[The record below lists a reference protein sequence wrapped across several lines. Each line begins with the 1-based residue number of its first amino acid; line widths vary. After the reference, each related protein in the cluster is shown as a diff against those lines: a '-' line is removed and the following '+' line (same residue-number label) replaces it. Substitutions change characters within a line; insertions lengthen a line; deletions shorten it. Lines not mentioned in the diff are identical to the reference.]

1 MRNSSAPSPSL
12 VRRANDCRLVRSK
25 PALGALEM
33 KPLNGKIAVV
43 AGATRG
49 AGRGIATA
57 LGEAGATV
65 YCTGRSVLGSSAMK
79 NRPET
84 INQTAEIVTASGGHG
99 IAAQVDHTVPEQVAR
114 LFEQVGAF
122 DILIND
128 IWGGDDLVEWGKK
141 LWETKL
147 EDGLTII
154 DRAIKTH
161 VITSYY
167 GLPRMRA
174 EGLVVEITDGDAYF
188 YRGHFFYDLVKTTV
202 IRMAFAL
209 SQELKGRG
217 ITAVA
222 VTPGF
227 LRSEWMLD
235 HFRVT
240 EANWRDA
247 ANHVP
252 SFIAS
257 ETPLFVGRGVA
268 ALAADPNVATKNG
281 RVFASWD
288 LGDEYGITDA
298 DGSRP
303 HFVRWLQ
310 ANQPEVAAG
319 WKKLDDA
326 FYAYWGAMPYG
337 TPGE

>member
-1 MRNSSAPSPSL
+1 MVLAETRP
-12 VRRANDCRLVRSK
+12 
-25 PALGALEM
+25 EM
-33 KPLNGKIAVV
+33 TRDKPLFGKIAVV

-57 LGEAGATV
+57 FGEAGATV
-65 YCTGRSVLGSSAMK
+65 YCTGRSVPGSPGMK

-84 INQTAEIVTASGGHG
+84 INETAEIVTARGGRG
-99 IAAQVDHTVPEQVAR
+99 IAVRVDHTVPAEVAR
-114 LFEQVGAF
+114 LFERVGEF
-122 DILIND
+122 DILVND

-147 EDGLTII
+147 EDGLLLI

-161 VITSYY
+161 IITSYY
-167 GLPRMRA
+167 GLPRLGPR
-174 EGLVVEITDGDAYF
+174 GRVVEVTDGDAYF

-209 SQELKGRG
+209 SEDLAERG
-217 ITAVA
+217 IPVVA

-235 HFRVT
+235 QFGVT

-247 ANHVP
+247 ARKVP

-257 ETPLFVGRGVA
+257 ETPLFVGRCVA
-268 ALAADPNVATKNG
+268 ALAADPDLAKKNG
-281 RVFASWD
+281 RVFGSWD
-288 LGDEYGITDA
+288 LAEEYDVDDA
-298 DGSRP
+298 DGTRP
-303 HFVRWLQ
+303 HFVRWLRH
-310 ANQPEVAAG
+310 NMPEVAAG
-319 WKKLDDA
+319 WKRADDG
-326 FYAYWGAMPYG
+326 FYAYWGRMPYSM
-337 TPGE
+337 PG

>member
-1 MRNSSAPSPSL
+1 MAK
-12 VRRANDCRLVRSK
+12 D
-25 PALGALEM
+25 
-33 KPLNGKIAVV
+33 KPLSGRVALV

-65 YCTGRSVLGSSAMK
+65 YCTGRSVSGSPGMA

-84 INQTAEIVTASGGHG
+84 ITETADIVTARGGRG
-99 IAAQVDHTVPEQVAR
+99 IAVRVDHTVPEEVAS
-114 LFEQVGAF
+114 LFERVGEL

-147 EDGLTII
+147 EDGLSLI

-161 VITSYY
+161 IITSYY
-167 GLPRMRA
+167 GLPRLRA
-174 EGLVVEITDGDAYF
+174 GGLVVEITDGDGYF

-209 SQELKGRG
+209 SQELASRG
-217 ITAVA
+217 IPVIA

-235 HFRVT
+235 RFGVT

-247 ANHVP
+247 ATKVKE
-252 SFIAS
+252 FIAS
-257 ETPLFVGRGVA
+257 ETPLFVGRCVA
-268 ALAADPNVATKNG
+268 ALAADRNLAAKNG

-288 LGDEYGITDA
+288 LAEEYGVNDA

-303 HFVRWLQ
+303 HYVRWLKE
-310 ANQPEVAAG
+310 NMPEVAAA
-319 WKKLDDA
+319 WKKVDDD
-326 FYAYWGAMPYG
+326 FYRYWGKMPYAMPG
-337 TPGE
+337 

>member
-1 MRNSSAPSPSL
+1 MSMSR
-12 VRRANDCRLVRSK
+12 
-25 PALGALEM
+25 ALE
-33 KPLNGKIAVV
+33 GKVAVV

-65 YCTGRSVLGSSAMK
+65 YCTGRSVPGSAGMTGRS
-79 NRPET
+79 ET
-84 INQTAEIVTASGGHG
+84 IQETAEIVTARGGRG
-99 IAAQVDHTVPEQVAR
+99 VAVRVDHTVPAEVER
-114 LFEQVGAF
+114 LFAQVGEI
-122 DILIND
+122 DILVND
-128 IWGGDDLVEWGKK
+128 IWGGDDLIEWGKR

-147 EDGLTII
+147 EDGLTLI

-161 VITSYY
+161 VITSYH
-167 GLPRMRA
+167 GLPRLRR
-174 EGLVVEITDGDAYF
+174 GGVVFEITDGDAYF

-209 SQELKGRG
+209 SQELEGRG
-217 ITAVA
+217 VTALA

-235 HFRVT
+235 HFGVT

-247 ANHVP
+247 TKNVRE
-252 SFIAS
+252 FIAS
-257 ETPLFVGRGVA
+257 ETPLFVGRCVA
-268 ALAADPNVATKNG
+268 ALAADPDVARKNG

-288 LGDEYGITDA
+288 LGEEYAIDDA

-303 HFVRWLQ
+303 HFVRWIREHM
-310 ANQPEVAAG
+310 PEVAAG
-319 WKKLDDA
+319 WKKADDG
-326 FYAYWGAMPYG
+326 FYAYWSKMPYA
-337 TPGE
+337 TPG

>member
-1 MRNSSAPSPSL
+1 MA
-12 VRRANDCRLVRSK
+12 
-25 PALGALEM
+25 
-33 KPLNGKIAVV
+33 KPLAGKIAVV

-65 YCTGRSVLGSSAMK
+65 YCTGRSVPGNPGMK

-84 INQTAEIVTASGGHG
+84 INETAELVTARGGRG
-99 IAAQVDHTVPEQVAR
+99 IPLRVDHTVAAEVAS
-114 LFEQVGAF
+114 LFERVGEF

-128 IWGGDDLVEWGKK
+128 IWGGDELVEWGKK

-147 EDGLTII
+147 EDGLLLI

-161 VITSYY
+161 IITSYY
-167 GLPRMRA
+167 GLPRLRSG
-174 EGLVVEITDGDAYF
+174 GLVVEITDGDAYF
-188 YRGHFFYDLVKTTV
+188 YRGHFFYDLVKTSV

-217 ITAVA
+217 ITSVA

-235 HFRVT
+235 NFGVT

-247 ANHVP
+247 ATKMK

-257 ETPLFVGRGVA
+257 ETPLFVGRGIA

-281 RVFASWD
+281 RVIASWD
-288 LGDEYGITDA
+288 LGDEYGVTDA

-303 HFVRWLQ
+303 HFVRWLRE
-310 ANQPEVAAG
+310 NEPMVAEA
-319 WKKLDDA
+319 WKKLDDT
-326 FYAYWGAMPYG
+326 FYSYWGKMPYEM
-337 TPGE
+337 PG

>member
-1 MRNSSAPSPSL
+1 M
-12 VRRANDCRLVRSK
+12 K
-25 PALGALEM
+25 
-33 KPLNGKIAVV
+33 KPLAGKIAVV
-43 AGATRG
+43 SGATRG

-65 YCTGRSVLGSSAMK
+65 YCTGRSVPGSPGMK
-79 NRPET
+79 SRPET
-84 INQTAEIVTASGGHG
+84 IQETADIVTARGGHG
-99 IAAQVDHTVPEQVAR
+99 IAVRVDHTVPGEVAR
-114 LFEQVGAF
+114 LFERVGEL
-122 DILIND
+122 DILVND

-147 EDGLTII
+147 EDGLTLI

-161 VITSYY
+161 IITSYY

-174 EGLVVEITDGDAYF
+174 GGLVVEITDGDAYF

-202 IRMAFAL
+202 IRMAFGL
-209 SQELKGRG
+209 SQELKERG

-235 HFRVT
+235 HFGVT
-240 EANWRDA
+240 EANWRDVA
-247 ANHVP
+247 KKVK

-257 ETPLFVGRGVA
+257 ETPLFVGRSVA
-268 ALAADPNVATKNG
+268 ALAADPNVRTKNG

-288 LGDEYGITDA
+288 LADEYGVTDA
-298 DGSRP
+298 DGTRP

-310 ANQPEVAAG
+310 ENQPEVAAS

-326 FYAYWGAMPYG
+326 FYAYWGEMPYEV
-337 TPGE
+337 PE

>member
-1 MRNSSAPSPSL
+1 
-12 VRRANDCRLVRSK
+12 
-25 PALGALEM
+25 M
-33 KPLNGKIAVV
+33 KPLEGKVALV

-65 YCTGRSVLGSSAMK
+65 YCTGRSVAGNPGMK

-84 INQTAEIVTASGGHG
+84 IHETADIVTARGGRG
-99 IAAQVDHTVPEQVAR
+99 IAKRVDHTDPAQVAA
-114 LFEQVGAF
+114 LLEEIGKL

-147 EDGLTII
+147 DDGLTLI

-161 VITSYY
+161 IITSYHA
-167 GLPRMRA
+167 LPRLRA
-174 EGLVVEITDGDAYF
+174 GGLVVEITDGDAFF

-209 SQELKGRG
+209 SQELRGRNV
-217 ITAVA
+217 TAVA

-235 HFRVT
+235 HFGVT

-247 ANHVP
+247 AKKAP
-252 SFIAS
+252 EFIAS
-257 ETPLFVGRGVA
+257 ETPLFVGRGIA
-268 ALAADPNVATKNG
+268 GLAADPNARALNG
-281 RVFASWD
+281 RVIASWD
-288 LGDEYGITDA
+288 LGDRYEVNDA

-303 HFVRWLQ
+303 HFVRWLE
-310 ANQPEVAAG
+310 ANQPEVLTN
-319 WKKLDDA
+319 WKKLDDT
-326 FYAYWGAMPYG
+326 FYAYWGATPYEL
-337 TPGE
+337 PGG

>member
-1 MRNSSAPSPSL
+1 MT
-12 VRRANDCRLVRSK
+12 
-25 PALGALEM
+25 
-33 KPLNGKIAVV
+33 KPLEGKVAVV

-65 YCTGRSVLGSSAMK
+65 YCTGRSVAGNPGMK

-84 INQTAEIVTASGGHG
+84 INQTAEIVTARGGHG
-99 IAAQVDHTVPEQVAR
+99 IAVRVDHTVPEQVAA
-114 LFEQVGAF
+114 LFEQVGEF
-122 DILIND
+122 DILVND

-141 LWETKL
+141 LWEVEL
-147 EDGLTII
+147 EGGLTLI

-161 VITSYY
+161 VITSHF
-167 GLPRMRA
+167 GLKQLRP
-174 EGLVVEITDGDAYF
+174 GGVVFEITDGDGYY
-188 YRGHFFYDLVKTTV
+188 YRGHFFYDLVKTSI

-209 SQELKGRG
+209 SQELQGRE
-217 ITAVA
+217 ISAVA

-235 HFRVT
+235 HFGVT

-247 ANHVP
+247 ADKVKE
-252 SFIAS
+252 FIAS
-257 ETPLFVGRGVA
+257 ETPLFVGRCIA
-268 ALAADPNVATKNG
+268 ALAGDADIAKKNG

-288 LGDEYGITDA
+288 LAEEYGVVDA

-303 HFVRWLQ
+303 HFYRWLQ
-310 ANQPEVAAG
+310 EHMPAVAAG
-319 WKKLDDA
+319 WKKADDG
-326 FYAYWGAMPYG
+326 FYAYWGKTPYG
-337 TPGE
+337 TPE

>member
-1 MRNSSAPSPSL
+1 MLCLAM
-12 VRRANDCRLVRSK
+12 SK
-25 PALGALEM
+25 PLS
-33 KPLNGKIAVV
+33 GKVAVV

-65 YCTGRSVLGSSAMK
+65 YCTGRSVRGSPGMK

-84 INQTAEIVTASGGHG
+84 IDETAEIVTARGGRG
-99 IAAQVDHTVPEQVAR
+99 IAVRADHTNPEEVAR
-114 LFEQVGAF
+114 LFEQVGEL
-122 DILIND
+122 DILVND
-128 IWGGDDLVEWGKK
+128 IWGGDDLIEWGKK

-147 EDGLTII
+147 EDGLTLV

-161 VITSYY
+161 IITSYF
-167 GLPRMRA
+167 GLPRLRPG
-174 EGLVVEITDGDAYF
+174 GLVVEITDGDAYY

-209 SQELKGRG
+209 SQELAERA
-217 ITAVA
+217 IPAIA

-235 HFRVT
+235 HFGVT

-247 ANHVP
+247 AEKVKE
-252 SFIAS
+252 FIAS
-257 ETPLFVGRGVA
+257 ETPLFVGRCVA
-268 ALAADPNVATKNG
+268 ALAADPKVSAKNG

-288 LGDEYGITDA
+288 LADEYGVNDA

-303 HFVRWLQ
+303 HFLRWLQ
-310 ANQPEVAAG
+310 ENQPKVAAA
-319 WKKLDDA
+319 WRKLDDT
-326 FYAYWGAMPYG
+326 FYGYWGKMPYG
-337 TPGE
+337 MPG

>member
-1 MRNSSAPSPSL
+1 MN
-12 VRRANDCRLVRSK
+12 
-25 PALGALEM
+25 
-33 KPLNGKIAVV
+33 KPLEGKVAVV

-65 YCTGRSVLGSSAMK
+65 YCTGRSMPGNPGMR

-84 INQTAEIVTASGGHG
+84 ILETAEIVSARGGKG
-99 IAAQVDHTVPEQVAR
+99 VAVQVDHSVPEQVAA
-114 LFEQVGAF
+114 LFERVGDF
-122 DILIND
+122 DILVND
-128 IWGGDDLVEWGKK
+128 IWGGDDLIEWGKK

-147 EDGLTII
+147 EDGLTLI

-161 VITSYY
+161 IITSYH
-167 GLPRMRA
+167 GLPRLRS
-174 EGLVVEITDGDAYF
+174 GGIVIEITDGDGYY
-188 YRGHFFYDLVKTTV
+188 YRGQFFYDLIKTSIV
-202 IRMAFAL
+202 RMAFGL
-209 SQELKGRG
+209 SQELAERG
-217 ITAVA
+217 IPAIA

-235 HFRVT
+235 HFGVS

-247 ANHVP
+247 VQKVP
-252 SFIAS
+252 EFIES
-257 ETPLFVGRGVA
+257 ETPLFVGRCIA
-268 ALAADPNVATKNG
+268 ALAADPDVMKKNG

-288 LGDEYGITDA
+288 LAQEYGVDDA

-310 ANQPEVAAG
+310 ANMPDIAA
-319 WKKLDDA
+319 KQRKVDDA
-326 FYAYWGAMPYG
+326 FYAYWGEMPYQA
-337 TPGE
+337 PG

>member
-1 MRNSSAPSPSL
+1 
-12 VRRANDCRLVRSK
+12 
-25 PALGALEM
+25 M
-33 KPLNGKIAVV
+33 KPLAGKIAVV

-65 YCTGRSVLGSSAMK
+65 YCTGRSVPGSPATR

-84 INQTAEIVTASGGHG
+84 IDDTAKIVTARGGRG
-99 IAAQVDHTVPEQVAR
+99 IAVQVDHTVPEQVAR
-114 LFEQVGAF
+114 LFEQVGNL

-128 IWGGDDLVEWGKK
+128 IWGGDDLVAWGKK

-147 EDGLTII
+147 EDGLTLI

-161 VITSYY
+161 IITSYH

-174 EGLVVEITDGDAYF
+174 GGLVVEITDGDAYF
-188 YRGHFFYDLVKTTV
+188 YRGHFFYDLVKTAV

-235 HFRVT
+235 QFGVT

-247 ANHVP
+247 AEKVK

-257 ETPLFVGRGVA
+257 ETPLFVGRGIV
-268 ALAADPNVATKNG
+268 ALAADPGVATRNG
-281 RVFASWD
+281 RVLASWD
-288 LGDEYGITDA
+288 LGDEYGVTDA
-298 DGSRP
+298 DGARP
-303 HFVRWLQ
+303 HYVRWLQ
-310 ANQPEVAAG
+310 ANQPEVAAA
-319 WKKLDDA
+319 WKKLDDT
-326 FYAYWGAMPYG
+326 FYAYWGPTPYG
-337 TPGE
+337 MPG